1 MTSSN
6 DRAENSFAS
15 PAPAKPLL
23 RALSGAVQAT
33 PPVWLMRQ
41 AGRYLPEYRE
51 LRATTSSFM
60 EFCFN
65 PAKAAEATL
74 QPIRRFGFDAAIIF
88 SDILVIPEALG
99 QPVTF
104 EAGEGPRLNPIEDP
118 AGLARL
124 AEQVDTA
131 VLEPVYEA
139 LDRVKSALDGS
150 TTLIGFCGAP
160 WTLASYM
167 IAGRGTP
174 DQGPARRFAYAHPD
188 AFQRLIDL
196 LTDSCVAHLRRQIDA
211 GAEAVQI
218 FDSWA
223 SVLPG
228 PQFERW
234 CLEPLKRIAQAIGA
248 QRPHAKIIAFPRAVS
263 PRHVAA
269 CSDIA
274 QVHGVGLD
282 TSADLQD
289 CASRARQGVAL
300 QGNLDPMLLI
310 AGGPTLISDIR
321 RIRSALSGRPH
332 IFNLGHGI
340 LPQTPIAHVEALVR
354 EARAPLG

>member
-1 MTSSN
+1 MAKSDGDVN
-6 DRAENSFAS
+6 RAAEDMHSD
-15 PAPAKPLL
+15 KLIL
-23 RALSGAVQAT
+23 RALGGEAT
-33 PPVWLMRQ
+33 ARRPLWMMRQ

-99 QPVTF
+99 QKVSF
-104 EAGEGPRLNPIEDP
+104 EAGEGPRLQPTESP
-118 AGLARL
+118 ADLDKLFPELEISMLA
-124 AEQVDTA
+124 
-131 VLEPVYEA
+131 PVYEA
-139 LDRVKSALDGS
+139 LERVKSALDGS

-160 WTLASYM
+160 WTIASYM
-167 IAGRGTP
+167 IAGKGTP
-174 DQGPARRFAYAHPD
+174 DQAPARRFAYTYPD

-196 LTDSCVAHLRRQIDA
+196 LTRACIEHLSLQVKA
-211 GAEAVQI
+211 GAEVVQI

-234 CLEPLKRIAQAIGA
+234 CLAPVAQIAREIKARHPEI
-248 QRPHAKIIAFPRAVS
+248 KVIAFPRGVS
-263 PRHVAA
+263 PHHVGAVGHLEG
-269 CSDIA
+269 IN
-274 QVHGVGLD
+274 GIGLD
-282 TSADLQD
+282 TSADVEA
-289 CASRARQGVAL
+289 CIAATPAHVAL
-300 QGNLDPMLLI
+300 QGNLDPLLLL
-310 AGGPTLISDIR
+310 AGGPELTREIH
-321 RIRSALSGRPH
+321 RIRDAFNGRPH

-340 LPQTPIAHVEALVR
+340 LPPTPIANVELLIREVR
-354 EARAPLG
+354 S